1 MKKFL
6 VICIALSFFSISAY
20 ASYKEAVE
28 LFQEK
33 KYKESLKIVA
43 EELVVAKDLEQGSPN
58 YKLRFLAAHLHWK
71 LGNTDPVLIHFRRC
85 MDIAKDKIEPYVDLA
100 LFFIDLKKYEEAAK
114 TARMGMKI
122 KDDAMFYY
130 ILGKISLK
138 RNSYWRAKSFF
149 EKANSLNQEL
159 YISYHDLGIVLMKLK
174 KYSHANTAFSAAA
187 TLNPDSAE
195 ILSNLGL
202 SYEMLGKYSEARK
215 YYGEALVLN
224 KDNTVIK
231 QNLSRIKNKK

>member
-1 MKKFL
+1 MKKIV
-6 VICIALSFFSISAY
+6 VICIAISFFNISAY
-20 ASYKEAVE
+20 ASYEEAVE

-43 EELVVAKDLEQGSPN
+43 DELIVAKDLEPDSPN

-100 LFFIDLKKYEEAAK
+100 LYFIELKKYEDAAK
-114 TARMGMKI
+114 LARRGMKI

-130 ILGKISLK
+130 ILGKVSLS
-138 RNSYWRAKSFF
+138 RSSYWRAKSFF

-159 YISYHDLGIVLMKLK
+159 YISYHDLGMVLMKLK
-174 KYSHANTAFSAAA
+174 KYGHANTAFSAAA
-187 TLNPDSAE
+187 SLNPDSAE
-195 ILSNLGL
+195 VLNNLGL
-202 SYEMLGKYSEARK
+202 SYEMMGKYREARK
-215 YYGEALVLN
+215 YYGEALVLS
-224 KDNTVIK
+224 KDNSVIK
-231 QNLSRIKNKK
+231 QNLDRVKNKK